1 MIIAYFISQRQ
12 ILVRTPVRVGVCAVS
27 PKISIN
33 ISEKQHFVGFYSKGE
48 TAVPRLKHSIL
59 SYKELNEHTCFS
71 VILSHYTAGSFMA
84 RKPLPERAM
93 GKRLELFR

>member
-1 MIIAYFISQRQ
+1 M
-12 ILVRTPVRVGVCAVS
+12 
-27 PKISIN
+27 
-33 ISEKQHFVGFYSKGE
+33 
-48 TAVPRLKHSIL
+48 PRLKHSIL